1 MANTTTNLRVIF
13 GDGTLGIDAANV
25 HYIFSYEK
33 GGLESIVSH
42 GKEWLYRPIRP
53 IFWRATT
60 DNDRGNHFS
69 EDSAMWLGADQF
81 TRCQDINVQVDGEDY
96 GLPIAPL
103 NNRFSDNELADTVKI
118 TFTFQTATT
127 PATAVTIAYEIAAD
141 GQLTLTSSF
150 QGNAALPELPA
161 FGIQLIMPTVATGFE
176 YDGLSG
182 ETYPDRMAGGS
193 RGQYYVGGLPVTPYL
208 VPQEMGMHMQTRW
221 LTVTR
226 QRTLNNVDVDAQPF
240 SLTVAMDAQPF
251 AFSCL
256 PYTAMEL
263 EAATHVEEL
272 PLARRTV
279 LSIYGAVR
287 GVGGIDSWGA
297 NVQPAYR
304 LTAADDRTFT
314 VKLYPGA
321 HEAN

>member
-1 MANTTTNLRVIF
+1 MANTTTKLHVIF
-13 GDGTLGIDAANV
+13 GDGTLGVATDDV
-25 HYIFSYEK
+25 HYLFSYEK

-69 EDSAMWLGADQF
+69 EESAMWLGADCF
-81 TRCQDINVQVDGEDY
+81 TRCQAIDVQVDGEDL
-96 GLPIAPL
+96 GLPIAPQ
-103 NNRFSDNELADTVKI
+103 NNQFSNDEMADRVDI
-118 TFTFQTATT
+118 TFDFQTATT
-127 PATAVTIAYEIAAD
+127 PATKVTMHYQITAN
-141 GQLTLTSSF
+141 GKMTLTSHF
-150 QGNAALPELPA
+150 QGNKALPELPA
-161 FGIQLIMPTVATGFE
+161 FGVQLIMPTVATGFE

-182 ETYPDRMAGGS
+182 ETYPDLMAGGS
-193 RGQYYVGGLPVTPYL
+193 RGQYYVAGLPVTPYL

-226 QRTLNNVDVDAQPF
+226 QRTLNNADVDAQPF
-240 SLTVAMDAQPF
+240 SLSVEMNDQPF

-263 EAATHVEEL
+263 EAATHIEEL

-279 LSIYGAVR
+279 LSVYGAVR

-297 NVQPAYR
+297 DVQPPYR
-304 LTAADDRTFT
+304 LFADVDRTFT
-314 VKLYPGA
+314 VQIHPGN
-321 HEAN
+321 HVTD